1 MDKTATGDSAEFLN
15 QLVFQPLSK
24 DNWDKFVELFGERGA
39 CGNCWC
45 MAYRLPRREF
55 RDGRANDVNK
65 NRMKEVV
72 WNNKPAGM
80 LAFHDGKAIAWCAV
94 APREDFIRFEKS
106 RVHKRIDDKPVW
118 SIPCLFVHR
127 KFRMKGVSAEL
138 LKAIIAYAKQKGIMI
153 LEAYPVIPTQERLPD
168 AFAWIGLYSSFEKAG
183 FEVVDR
189 TSRNRPMVR
198 YYTEK

>member
-1 MDKTATGDSAEFLN
+1 MDKKVTGDSAEFLN

-24 DNWDKFVELFGERGA
+24 DNWDKFGELFGERGA

-55 RDGRANDVNK
+55 REGRANGVNK
-65 NRMKEVV
+65 NRMKDVV
-72 WNNKPAGM
+72 WNNKPAGI
-80 LAFHDGKAIAWCAV
+80 LAFHDGKPVGWCAM
-94 APREDFIRFEKS
+94 APREDYVRFEKS

-127 KFRMKGVSAEL
+127 KFRMKGVSAGL
-138 LKAIIAYAKQKGIMI
+138 LNAAIEFAKKEDIKI
-153 LEAYPVIPTQERLPD
+153 LEAYPVILTQDRLPD
-168 AFAWIGLYSSFEKAG
+168 AFAWSGIFKTFIKAG
-183 FEVVDR
+183 FEIVDR

>member
-1 MDKTATGDSAEFLN
+1 
-15 QLVFQPLSK
+15 
-24 DNWDKFVELFGERGA
+24 
-39 CGNCWC
+39 

-80 LAFHDGKAIAWCAV
+80 LAFHDGKAIGWCAM
-94 APREDFIRFEKS
+94 APREDFVRFEKS

-127 KFRMKGVSAEL
+127 KFRMKGVSAEI
-138 LKAIIAYAKQKGIMI
+138 LKAVIGYAKQKGIKI

-168 AFAWIGLYSSFEKAG
+168 AFAWIGLYSSYEKAG